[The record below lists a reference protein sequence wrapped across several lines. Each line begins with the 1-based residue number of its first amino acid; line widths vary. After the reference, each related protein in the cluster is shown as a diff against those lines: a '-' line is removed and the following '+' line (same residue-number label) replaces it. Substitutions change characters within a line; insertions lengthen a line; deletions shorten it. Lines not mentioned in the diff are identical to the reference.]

1 MINKSILLLFTIVF
15 SFTAF
20 AQDYTKFQ
28 IQRATMFSNYIA
40 EELELNESDQ
50 KFVYD
55 VMLARV
61 YNSNAKIKS
70 DYGFNKTGIPCF
82 ADDSGI
88 CIESL
93 DWKPGV
99 FSKRFLNNFKN
110 KELCFRS
117 IFKSI
122 KNSGKQNAYFKTS
135 ISLTINKNQNIIFN
149 GKIYGKIS
157 EQIKGGFGFGYDP
170 IFIPKNYNKTLAEL
184 STKDK
189 NEISHRSIAV
199 NKLINF
205 LSN

>member
-1 MINKSILLLFTIVF
+1 MRQLLF
-15 SFTAF
+15 
-20 AQDYTKFQ
+20 
-28 IQRATMFSNYIA
+28 FSNNKNKII
-40 EELELNESDQ
+40 EIKKIFNKFNLELLSLNDLNISNEPEETGNT
-50 KFVYD
+50 FEE
-55 VMLARV
+55 
-61 YNSNAKIKS
+61 NAKIKS

-93 DWKPGV
+93 NWKPGV
-99 FSKRFLNNFKN
+99 LSKRFLNNFKSN
-110 KELCFRS
+110 KACFEN
-117 IFKSI
+117 IIKSTK
-122 KNSGKQNAYFKTS
+122 KNSKQNAYFKTS
-135 ISLTINKNQNIIFN
+135 ICLTVKYDQNIIFN

-157 EQIKGGFGFGYDP
+157 EQIKGDFGFGYDP